1 MADHEPPFVGHA
13 GGNAALKSAWQ
24 TLVPA
29 PISTTWWPFK
39 AVIAGQDA
47 VRNADYR
54 RLSNSGQSQ
63 EDVMM
68 LEKRGVFVLSLAM
81 MGVANAQTESGTQSE
96 PAQSEPAQSGSSNS
110 DSAQSGSS
118 DSGSTQSGS
127 KIDIFPKDERTYS
140 QQEQDRNQREA
151 QKGYEAQKREEQNEI
166 MRDKSHDR
174 RLKTDDDTSIGVDA
188 TPEPNVNIRRT
199 Y

>member
-1 MADHEPPFVGHA
+1 
-13 GGNAALKSAWQ
+13 LQ
-24 TLVPA
+24 THR
-29 PISTTWWPFK
+29 
-39 AVIAGQDA
+39 QNQ
-47 VRNADYR
+47 VRNPS
-54 RLSNSGQSQ
+54 RLSPS
-63 EDVMM
+63 
-68 LEKRGVFVLSLAM
+68 RPSLDHRILI
-81 MGVANAQTESGTQSE
+81 Q
-96 PAQSEPAQSGSSNS
+96 PK
-110 DSAQSGSS
+110 SGSS

-151 QKGYEAQKREEQNEI
+151 QKGYEAQQREEQNEI